1 MSKEEET
8 LKNRVP
14 ISGIFE
20 NFKGNHYKV
29 LAIARSSEDR
39 QLYVCYQALYN
50 SSEFGDQAL
59 WIRSLKSFVD
69 NVIVDGKEVPRFRL
83 ISKKTNM

>member
-20 NFKGNHYKV
+20 NFKGNRYKV
-29 LAIARSSEDR
+29 LLIARSSEDR

-50 SSEFGDQAL
+50 SAEFGDQAV
-59 WIRSLKSFVD
+59 WVRSLKTFVE
-69 NVIVDGKEVPRFRL
+69 NVAVDGKEVPRFRL
-83 ISKKTNM
+83 ITEKP